1 LQVLKHQPASSGEH
15 FRVMQNV
22 DDLGRITVVFDD
34 LTVAEVVGH
43 DLSISGIRN
52 ELSVIADFGQYDL
65 RVNPN
70 NEHELFLPDARA
82 AGNLLF
88 REKLPTP
95 QGTSFPRPNQ
105 FHAHGYVSEMND
117 AVECVLDPDRAPQS
131 GPLLAWDTL
140 AVLMTAYESSAAGGG
155 FVELKPYR
163 ESRKFSPQ
171 ELPDPRRFGAVF
183 QRRS

>member
-1 LQVLKHQPASSGEH
+1 VLKGQPPAAGEH

-22 DDLGRITVVFDD
+22 DDFGRLTVVFEDH
-34 LTVAEVVGH
+34 TVAEVVGH

-52 ELSVIADFGQYDL
+52 ELSVIADFGQYEM
-65 RVNPN
+65 RVNPS

-82 AGNLLF
+82 AGNLLL

-105 FHAHGYVSEMND
+105 FHTHGYINEIND
-117 AVECVLDPDRAPQS
+117 AVECVLDPERAPQS

-140 AVLMTAYESSAAGGG
+140 AVLMAGYESSAAGGR
-155 FVELKPYR
+155 FVELHPDIAAR
-163 ESRKFSPQ
+163 DFLPR

>member
-1 LQVLKHQPASSGEH
+1 
-15 FRVMQNV
+15 
-22 DDLGRITVVFDD
+22 
-34 LTVAEVVGH
+34 TVAEVIGH

-70 NEHELFLPDARA
+70 NEHELFLPDGRV
-82 AGNLLF
+82 AGNLLV
-88 REKLPTP
+88 REKLPTA

-105 FHAHGYVSEMND
+105 FHAHGYVNEIND
-117 AVECVLDPDRAPQS
+117 AIECVLDPARAPQS

-140 AVLMTAYESSAAGGG
+140 AVLMAGYESSAGGGG
-155 FVELKPYR
+155 FVELRPYLD
-163 ESRKFSPQ
+163 SRQFLAE